1 MLNIEKIQKEVAP
14 IAQKYGIPRVYLF
27 GSYARGEEKADSD
40 IDLKVDIQGTKIGL
54 FELSG
59 LRLDLKNRLGVSV
72 DVVTEG
78 GLYENVKNEIL
89 KDQVL
94 IYEHKK

>member
-1 MLNIEKIQKEVAP
+1 MLNIEKIQKEVVP

-27 GSYARGEEKADSD
+27 GSYARGEEKTDSD

-78 GLYENVKNEIL
+78 GLYENVKNEIS